1 MSFLLQ
7 NANSFIKRLF
17 TFATDRYEIYLNMD
31 HIKQVAKRMRGLRD
45 AVDMTLE
52 EMAAECEIDAS
63 LLAAY
68 ESGTTDIPVSF
79 LHRLATTFGVELT
92 ALLFGEEPKM
102 NSYYVTRAGKGVK
115 VERTKAYS
123 YQDLAAG
130 FQHRIMAPF
139 IVTVEPAPRDTE
151 MTLNTHEGQ
160 EFNYILEGEL
170 EISVAGKVLTLHEG
184 DSIMFDARRQHGLR
198 AIGDKAVKLIA
209 IIS

>member
-1 MSFLLQ
+1 
-7 NANSFIKRLF
+7 
-17 TFATDRYEIYLNMD
+17 MD
-31 HIKQVAKRMRGLRD
+31 HIKQVAKRLRGLRD
-45 AVDMTLE
+45 AVDMTVE
-52 EMAAECEIDAS
+52 QMAAECEIEAA
-63 LLAAY
+63 LLRDY

-79 LHRLATTFGVELT
+79 LHRLASTFGVELT
-92 ALLFGEEPKM
+92 ALLFGEEPRM
-102 NSYYVTRAGKGVK
+102 NTYYVTRAGKGVK

-139 IVTVEPAPRDTE
+139 IVTVEPAPLDTK

-170 EISVAGKVLTLHEG
+170 EISVAGKVITLHEG

-198 AIGDKAVKLIA
+198 AIGGKAVKLIA

>member
-1 MSFLLQ
+1 
-7 NANSFIKRLF
+7 
-17 TFATDRYEIYLNMD
+17 MD

-45 AVDMTLE
+45 AVDMTVE
-52 EMAAECEIDAS
+52 EMAAECEIDIEM
-63 LLAAY
+63 LKAY

-102 NSYYVTRAGKGVK
+102 NSYYVTRSGNGVK

-130 FQHRIMAPF
+130 FQRRIMAPF
-139 IVTVEPAPRDTE
+139 IVTVEPVAHDTQ
-151 MTLNTHEGQ
+151 MTLNTHDGQ
-160 EFNYILEGEL
+160 EFNYVLEGEL
-170 EISVAGKVLTLHEG
+170 EISVAGKVITLHEG

-198 AIGDKAVKLIA
+198 ALGDKAVKLIA